1 MNPTLLS
8 ISFTNL
14 ARALVAGVAFAA
26 IPAQGHAAQTPR
38 QAAEPARQAAV
49 EAPRQAAAEAPR
61 ETLGP
66 GDTVRITVF
75 QNPDLTT
82 EARLSERGTIVFPL
96 VGEVALAG
104 RTPTDAGTQIA
115 DRLKQGQFL
124 KNPQVSVAVMQVRS
138 RQVSVLGHVAKP
150 GRYPLD
156 DASNRLTDLLAVA
169 GGVAATGDDV
179 VTVVLKRGEQVTRH
193 EIDVPAMYRSGD
205 LKSNIEVQAGDT
217 IYVQPAPVFYIY
229 GEVQRAGSYKLQ
241 PNMMV
246 MHALSLGGGLT
257 PRGTERG
264 MLVQRRMPD
273 GTARKVEIRPSDPVQ
288 ADDVIYVRESLF

>member
-1 MNPTLLS
+1 MNLTLLS

-38 QAAEPARQAAV
+38 QAAEPARQAAI

-96 VGEVALAG
+96 VGEVALGG

-115 DRLKQGQFL
+115 DRLKKGQFL

-205 LKSNIEVQAGDT
+205 LKANSEVQAGDT

-288 ADDVIYVRESLF
+288 PDDVIYVRESLF